1 MDANGGRIGFFIGG
15 GDMYSHN
22 ALHNFCRTVSRIW
35 PGFGPSITVDSHTT
49 LEVGKKTV
57 I

>member
-1 MDANGGRIGFFIGG
+1 MDANGGCIGFFIGG

-35 PGFGPSITVDSHTT
+35 PGFGLSIAVDSHTT